1 MDYLTRA
8 EERQLFEEYRRTADK
23 KIEER
28 LVRSQLGLVG
38 KLIQHYRLRGIEYD
52 DLFQEGLVGLL
63 RAIRR
68 FDPSRG
74 VRLST
79 YAAHWIRAYVFR
91 YTIANFRLVRVG
103 TTQAQRR
110 IFFRLAGLRAR
121 LAAAGVEATPE
132 RVAAI
137 LGVEARV
144 VADTQARLGGGEVS
158 LDAHA
163 YEHGERS
170 RLDQLPDVGPAAD
183 DVIADMEV
191 ASVVRDE
198 RERFRD
204 TLASRQRLLFDARWL
219 ASDKPP
225 TLKEM
230 GKRLGVSRERTRQV
244 ERKMLDELGDRIRL
258 RLAA

>member
-1 MDYLTRA
+1 MDQLTRE
-8 EERQLFEEYRRTADK
+8 EERQLFEQYRRSGDK

-38 KLIQHYRLRGIEYD
+38 KLTQHYRLRGVEYD
-52 DLFQEGLVGLL
+52 DLFQEGLLGLL

-68 FDPSRG
+68 FDLSRG

-110 IFFRLAGLRAR
+110 VFFRLARLRAR
-121 LAAAGVEATPE
+121 LAAAGIEATPE
-132 RVAAI
+132 RVAAM
-137 LGVEARV
+137 LGVDAQV
-144 VADTQARLGGGEVS
+144 VADTQARLGAGEVS
-158 LDAHA
+158 LDARA
-163 YEHGERS
+163 YDDGERS
-170 RLDQLPDVGPAAD
+170 RLDELAAVVPGAD
-183 DVIADMEV
+183 DVLGDEEV
-191 ASVVRDE
+191 ATVVRDE

-204 TLASRQRLLFDARWL
+204 TLASRRRMLFDARWL
-219 ASDKPP
+219 ADTQP

-230 GKRLGVSRERTRQV
+230 GERLGVSRERARQL
-244 ERKMLDELGDRIRL
+244 ERQMLDDLGDRVRQ